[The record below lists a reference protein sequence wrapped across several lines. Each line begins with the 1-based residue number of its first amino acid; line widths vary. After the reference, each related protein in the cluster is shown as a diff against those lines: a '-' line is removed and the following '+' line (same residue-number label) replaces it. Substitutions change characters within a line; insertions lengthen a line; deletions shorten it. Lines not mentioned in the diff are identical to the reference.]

1 MSTPLPAPIESQ
13 IRAFLLS
20 VVPDGFRVLA
30 YRENDY
36 AGLPVDEITV
46 YIDGTGSDDE
56 APALNAAKARFVS
69 DFMPAHPGMRASH
82 IKRNGY
88 RVWWTHSDGGQAVSQ
103 RVGFKVRGDAR

>member
-1 MSTPLPAPIESQ
+1 MSTTSPAPTEAEIK
-13 IRAFLLS
+13 AFLLS
-20 VVPDGFRVLA
+20 VVPDGFQVLA
-30 YRENDY
+30 YRENNY

-46 YIDGTGSDDE
+46 YIDGTGSTDE

-69 DFMPAHPGMRASH
+69 EFMPAHPGIRASH

-88 RVWWTHSDGGQAVSQ
+88 RVWWTHADGGQADSQ